1 MRSSNGG
8 LAYGTN
14 GNPQTHIMQESY
26 AAKVAENES
35 KLKKLVSQPMVD
47 EALDV

>member
-14 GNPQTHIMQESY
+14 GNPQTHIMQETY
-26 AAKVAENES
+26 ATKGRALNQCSRHIKANEG
-35 KLKKLVSQPMVD
+35 
-47 EALDV
+47 